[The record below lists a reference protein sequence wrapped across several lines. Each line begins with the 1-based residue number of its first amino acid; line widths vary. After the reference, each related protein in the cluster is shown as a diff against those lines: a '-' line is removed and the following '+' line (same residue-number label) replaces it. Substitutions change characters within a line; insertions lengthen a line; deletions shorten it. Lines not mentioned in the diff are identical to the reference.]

1 MQQEPAHKR
10 KRGRPPKQDGDRLET
25 RDRLIRKGTEILTE
39 KGFSSTGI
47 EEFLKEAGVPK
58 GSFYHYFPN
67 KDAFGLAVI
76 ENYGKYFATKLDKSL
91 LDEDVPPLDRLSNFI
106 ADACRGMARYN
117 YKRGCLIGN
126 LGQEMGALDETF
138 RLPLEAVFKD
148 WQGRIAHCLEQAKAN
163 QEIPEQL
170 NCEDIAAFFWIGW
183 EGAILRS
190 KLVESPEPLEL
201 FAEQFLKMIKPTG

>member
-1 MQQEPAHKR
+1 MQQEATQKR
-10 KRGRPPKQDGDRLET
+10 KRGRPPKRDGDRLET

-39 KGFSSTGI
+39 KGFSSTGL

-76 ENYGKYFATKLDKSL
+76 ENYGKYFAAKLDKWL
-91 LDEDVPPLDRLSNFI
+91 LDENTSPLDRISNFI
-106 ADACRGMARYN
+106 ADASRGMARHN

-138 RLPLEAVFKD
+138 RLPLETVFKD
-148 WQGRIAHCLEQAKAN
+148 WQGRIANCLEKAKTN
-163 QEIPEQL
+163 QEIPVQL
-170 NCEDIAAFFWIGW
+170 NCNDIAAFFWIGW